1 MSKNKQ
7 RALRYRNMIQL
18 RHPFQTI
25 RRMKAEGKSEQD
37 IRASEIGMH
46 YESYDKW
53 LIEFTELEKA
63 YDGRLK

>member
-25 RRMKAEGKSEQD
+25 RRMKAEGKSEYD
-37 IRASEIGMH
+37 IMASEMGMH
-46 YESYDKW
+46 YKSYDGW
-53 LIEFTELEKA
+53 LIEFTELEKL
-63 YDGRLK
+63 YKGD